1 MDSEIIAAL
10 IGGGATLLAALLA
23 IFGTTISS
31 ALKRKSLG
39 YPSIKG
45 CWKATWYID
54 GIDEIYLEDIVMI
67 KKIRGMKIYGEGI
80 NTGKGNY
87 PLTGKFSKNLIL
99 NFIYESNKDYV
110 SLSGVIIL
118 KMNPLGEQCS
128 GKWYGYIK
136 EDKITGGTVI
146 WDRR

>member
-67 KKIRGMKIYGEGI
+67 KKIRGMKIYVMTPFKLSQQTF
-80 NTGKGNY
+80 N
-87 PLTGKFSKNLIL
+87 FS
-99 NFIYESNKDYV
+99 FSDFSNASDA
-110 SLSGVIIL
+110 
-118 KMNPLGEQCS
+118 
-128 GKWYGYIK
+128 
-136 EDKITGGTVI
+136 
-146 WDRR
+146 